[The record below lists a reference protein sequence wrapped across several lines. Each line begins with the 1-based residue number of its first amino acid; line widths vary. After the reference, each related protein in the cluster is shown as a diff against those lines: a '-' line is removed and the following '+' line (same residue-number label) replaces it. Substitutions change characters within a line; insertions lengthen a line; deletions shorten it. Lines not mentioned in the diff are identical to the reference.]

1 MENQNINK
9 ENDEMW
15 QRYESSR
22 RRGKLFG
29 GLLVVIVGVL
39 FLGRELGAEIP
50 NWIFSWKTLLIG
62 FGLVMAFKHGFS
74 RPGWVFPILIGGV
87 FLLADVYPALAIKPL
102 LWPIM
107 MILVGLFIIF
117 KPRRDRNHYRHWEKW
132 QRYHQEGGHRFSCVR
147 EGESIHEDTLGST
160 SILGGVKKN
169 VLSKN
174 FKGGEVVNVFG
185 GAEINLSQAD
195 FEGTANLELVNVFG
209 GTKLIVPANWE
220 ISSTE
225 LTSVLG
231 SIEDKR
237 PIQPKTDSNKK
248 VLVLTGTT
256 VFGGID
262 IKSY

>member
-1 MENQNINK
+1 MENQNINQQ
-9 ENDEMW
+9 NDEMW
-15 QRYESSR
+15 QQFEKSHM
-22 RRGKLFG
+22 RGKISG
-29 GLLVVIVGVL
+29 GILVVLAGSL
-39 FLGRELGAEIP
+39 FLAKELGADIP
-50 NWIFSWKTLLIG
+50 HWIFTWKTLLIG
-62 FGLVMAFKHGFS
+62 IGLVMGVKHGFT
-74 RPGWVFPILIGGV
+74 RPGWLIAILVGGV
-87 FLLADVYPALAIKPL
+87 FLLVDLFPAIAIKPL
-102 LWPIM
+102 LWPIVI
-107 MILVGLFIIF
+107 ILFGLFIIF
-117 KPRRDRNHYRHWEKW
+117 KPRRNKYRNWEKW
-132 QRYHQEGGHRFSCVR
+132 QKYHQEGGHRFSCTR

-185 GAEINLSQAD
+185 GAEINLAQAD
-195 FEGTANLELVNVFG
+195 FEGTVSLELVNVFG

-220 ISSTE
+220 ISSSE

-237 PIQPKTDSNKK
+237 PVQPKSDFNKK

-262 IKSY
+262 IRSY